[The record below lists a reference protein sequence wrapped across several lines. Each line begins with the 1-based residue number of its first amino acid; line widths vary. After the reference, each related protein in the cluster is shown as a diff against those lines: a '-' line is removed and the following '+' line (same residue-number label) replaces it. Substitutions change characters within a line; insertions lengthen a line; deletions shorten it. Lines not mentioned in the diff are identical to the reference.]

1 MTDTTLPMYSRPVY
15 FLDGYGL
22 SFAISIAGHLLLMAM
37 LFVSWNYQTKLTEEV
52 DTPKFVQAHLVKM
65 TAQSA
70 AAKQEAVKEV
80 VEKAVEK
87 EEPEP
92 EIIRPLQ
99 REVTQPPKES
109 KNQLKL
115 KRQKEEK
122 LKQEKLKQEKL
133 KQQALLAEKQK
144 REEAERVTK
153 EKAAAEKRKA
163 DQALAKE
170 MAEEEALQQSLSDKE
185 LAQSFADM
193 IRRRVE
199 QNWSRPP
206 SAQKGME
213 VLLEIQLV
221 PTGYVTGVSVL
232 RSSGNSAF
240 DLSAQ
245 QAVRKA
251 ERFPEIKDVPSRAFE
266 QHFRR
271 FKMLFRVEDNF

>member
-1 MTDTTLPMYSRPVY
+1 MTSAPLPIRAAPRYYHNSYV
-15 FLDGYGL
+15 FAWLL
-22 SFAISIAGHLLLMAM
+22 SVAGHVVLMAL
-37 LFVSWNYQTKLTEEV
+37 LFIGWSHQSKITEL
-52 DTPKFVQAHLVKM
+52 DTPKYVQARLVKM

-70 AAKQEAVKEV
+70 VAKQAVAQEIIQQPVK
-80 VEKAVEK
+80 K

-99 REVTQPPKES
+99 REVVQPPKES
-109 KNQLKL
+109 KNQLQL
-115 KRQKEEK
+115 KKQKEEK

-133 KQQALLAEKQK
+133 KQQALLEEKQK
-144 REEAERVTK
+144 RENAERAAK
-153 EKAAAEKRKA
+153 EKAAAEKRAA
-163 DQALAKE
+163 DQALARE

-185 LAQSFADM
+185 LAQSYADM

-199 QNWSRPP
+199 QNWNRPP

-213 VLLEIQLV
+213 VLLEIHLV

-232 RSSGNSAF
+232 RSSGNTAF

-245 QAVRKA
+245 QAVQKA

>member
-1 MTDTTLPMYSRPVY
+1 MTSATLPIQPAPSYYRDSYV
-15 FLDGYGL
+15 FAWIL
-22 SFAISIAGHLLLMAM
+22 SVVGHVLLAAL
-37 LFVSWNYQTKLTEEV
+37 LFKGWSHQSEIRL
-52 DTPKFVQAHLVKM
+52 DTPQYVQARLVKM

-70 AAKQEAVKEV
+70 VTKQETANEVIQEPVK
-80 VEKAVEK
+80 K

-99 REVTQPPKES
+99 REVVEPPKEN

-115 KRQKEEK
+115 KKQKEEK

-133 KQQALLAEKQK
+133 KQQALLEEKHK
-144 REEAERVTK
+144 RENTERVAK
-153 EKAAAEKRKA
+153 EKAAAEKRA
-163 DQALAKE
+163 AEQALARE

-185 LAQSFADM
+185 LAQSYADM

-232 RSSGNSAF
+232 RGSGNTAF

-245 QAVRKA
+245 QAVRKS

-271 FKMLFRVEDNF
+271 FKMLFRVEENF